1 MSNDFEAR
9 RRERLQR
16 QRKQRERMRIIKLIL
31 SAALFILVIIIII
44 SGISKCS
51 SKKKSEGTAVNSIT
65 ATQDPLSA
73 SEMPFSTETASAVGI
88 PAPKAGSNDLLTV
101 LKNSGQKNHAYLTFE
116 NGPDET
122 ITPQILDVLRRYN
135 IKATFF
141 MTGKEI
147 EKNPQ
152 LCTRV
157 MQEGHLASVSSYTN
171 VYSTIY
177 SNEATFMNEINKTYE
192 LITANAPGGIEPF
205 KLFRFPGGSNYTKTD
220 TLAEKAAEEGF
231 YQCDWN
237 SSNGDDVTGVTKTA
251 ENLLFYFNKYKP
263 QLNNLVIQMHD
274 SADKQSTVDMLAQ
287 LIEQLI
293 DEGWVFNRLDEID
306 FSNAELST
314 IEPTATEAANNAA
327 QTGSAA
333 SSVTTATPASG
344 STGSAVGT
352 TSGQTSS
359 TTTKSST
366 SGTGS
371 TSSSGGTSS
380 GTGSSTSGS
389 TSSATSSSTGSSG
402 TSASGAGSSNTA
414 ASDTSALTAADNGGI
429 PAE

>member
-16 QRKQRERMRIIKLIL
+16 QREQRERMRILKLVL
-31 SAALFILVIIIII
+31 SGALVVLVIIIII

-51 SKKKSEGTAVNSIT
+51 KGTQSEGTIVGSVT
-65 ATQDPLSA
+65 ETQTPLSS
-73 SEMPFSTETASAVGI
+73 SEAPLSDQTAPRAGI
-88 PAPKAGSNDLLTV
+88 PVPKAGSNDLLTV

-122 ITPQILDVLRRYN
+122 ITPQILDILRRYN

-157 MQEGHLASVSSYTN
+157 MQEGHLAAVSSYTN

-177 SNEATFMNEINKTYE
+177 SNEATFMNEVNKTYE
-192 LITANAPGGIEPF
+192 LIAENAPAGIEAF
-205 KLFRFPGGSNYTKTD
+205 KLVRFPGGSNYTKT
-220 TLAEKAAEEGF
+220 TALAEKLADEGY

-237 SSNGDDVTGVTKTA
+237 CSNGDEVTSVKKTA

-274 SADKQSTVDMLAQ
+274 SADKQPTVDMLSQ

-293 DEGWVFNRLDEID
+293 DEGWTFNRLDEID
-306 FSNAELST
+306 FSNADLST
-314 IEPTATEAANNAA
+314 DAPSATENTSVTEKPGSSASATAAPSG
-327 QTGSAA
+327 TGAA
-333 SSVTTATPASG
+333 SGSASG
-344 STGSAVGT
+344 STGSST
-352 TSGQTSS
+352 TSSGSAQSS
-359 TTTKSST
+359 KPNS
-366 SGTGS
+366 GS
-371 TSSSGGTSS
+371 TSSSN
-380 GTGSSTSGS
+380 TGSSSGKAS
-389 TSSATSSSTGSSG
+389 GGKSSSSSPSSSTGSSG
-402 TSASGAGSSNTA
+402 TSTSNTASSNTSSGTA
-414 ASDTSALTAADNGGI
+414 ASTPEDNGI
-429 PAE
+429 EAE